1 MMKHIQNWCFDKV
14 FLTNGDWSENMQSK
28 LIKAMLISAFAAS
41 LYVAPVMGAENNSI
55 YSNNKE
61 VVCQK
66 VNKLETGWSTAN
78 VNIRKSPNT
87 ESEILDVLSF
97 NQEISY
103 IDYNKKWIQIKYKG
117 KKAFVSKKYISSKEC
132 KSETYSVPSY
142 SGYKSWMD
150 YQMITLAGSE
160 QKILQDEYA
169 YTGKYGIRQING
181 RYCVAVGSH
190 FTTKIGQYFDLIL
203 ENGEVIP
210 CILADQK
217 ADCDTDSD
225 NIFTGHNG
233 CATEF
238 IVDADVLNYYAKR
251 DGDISACCEEWNS
264 PVKEIKIYQ
273 KVI

>member
-1 MMKHIQNWCFDKV
+1 
-14 FLTNGDWSENMQSK
+14 
-28 LIKAMLISAFAAS
+28 
-41 LYVAPVMGAENNSI
+41 
-55 YSNNKE
+55 
-61 VVCQK
+61 
-66 VNKLETGWSTAN
+66 
-78 VNIRKSPNT
+78 
-87 ESEILDVLSF
+87 
-97 NQEISY
+97 
-103 IDYNKKWIQIKYKG
+103 
-117 KKAFVSKKYISSKEC
+117 
-132 KSETYSVPSY
+132 
-142 SGYKSWMD
+142 
-150 YQMITLAGSE
+150 MITLAGSE

-251 DGDISACCEEWNS
+251 DGDISSCCEEWDS
-264 PVKEIKIYQ
+264 PVETIKIYQ
-273 KVI
+273 KTV